1 MRGNLVRMVFVA
13 TLPIV
18 WASTASADTLAVTG
32 GFADVSGS
40 PTSLSHTATI
50 ELSGER
56 GFTFS
61 AVESTFGGVYL
72 PALECHMGCAPGS
85 PAGLRLVLSGTDLGG
100 TATLNGL
107 TYGPS
112 GPPNWDAYLEFTGTA
127 ILPNTLSPSAV
138 LTAPFTFSGFFF
150 PGSGESTFQ
159 YDLYG
164 LGTATIFLSRVA
176 PPLPNLNPGWGFSR
190 VVYEFAPIPEPATL
204 VLLGTG
210 VAGAAVVRRRREK
223 RAAAG

>member
-1 MRGNLVRMVFVA
+1 MRGNLVRMMFVA
-13 TLPIV
+13 TLPII
-18 WASTASADTLAVTG
+18 WTSTASADTLAVTG

-40 PTSLSHTATI
+40 PTSPSHTATI

-56 GFTFS
+56 GFVFS

-72 PALECHMGCAPGS
+72 PAVECHVGCAPGS

-100 TATLNGL
+100 TATLNGV
-107 TYGPS
+107 TYGPF
-112 GPPNWDAYLEFTGTA
+112 GPPNWDAYLEFTGTV
-127 ILPNTLSPSAV
+127 ILPDTLSPTAV

-150 PGSGESTFQ
+150 PGSGETTSR

-176 PPLPNLNPGWGFSR
+176 LPLPR
-190 VVYEFAPIPEPATL
+190 
-204 VLLGTG
+204 
-210 VAGAAVVRRRREK
+210 AGDARAARDRSGRRRGRAEPSNET
-223 RAAAG
+223 RGRRTHAAAPQGEARPNLI